1 MLRAFL
7 RNLLEGPFAVQ
18 LRRFVVVGAATAGVQ
33 MVLLWLFVDVGGV
46 NYLVGAFV
54 AIEMT
59 IVLSYV
65 LNNAWTF
72 RRYRNIGTVDY
83 LVGLLKTNLVRGS
96 AIPIQ
101 LAVLFVLVE
110 WRSIPYLLANAVAI
124 LVSGVYR
131 FVLDA
136 HWTWGQKA

>member
-1 MLRAFL
+1 MIRAFV
-7 RNLLEGPFAVQ
+7 RNLRSGPLALR
-18 LRRFVVVGAATAGVQ
+18 LRRFVLVGAITAGVQ
-33 MVLLWLFVDVGGV
+33 MVLLWLFVDTAGL
-46 NYLVGAFV
+46 NYLLGALI

-72 RRYRNIGTVDY
+72 RKSRNTGTGEY
-83 LVGLLKTNLVRGS
+83 LAGLFKTNVVRGT

-101 LAVLFVLVE
+101 LAILFVLVE
-110 WRSIPYLLANAVAI
+110 GVNLLYLVANGVAI

-131 FVLDA
+131 YVLDA
-136 HWTWGQKA
+136 RWTWDV